1 MSKNTKRRL
10 QINEYE
16 NTLVGSVSN
25 LLSSETPSQK
35 MNRHLR
41 LRSQLTQSE
50 LNIINK
56 YI

>member
-1 MSKNTKRRL
+1 MSKNTKRRP

-16 NTLVGSVSN
+16 NILVGSVSN

-41 LRSQLTQSE
+41 LRSQLTQTE